1 MDNVNYDNLFDELLD
16 YFLNGDKKIIS
27 LVQRGIK
34 SKEELFAEVYEY
46 LTQKRIAKEDI
57 IKINDKFEK
66 YLWGYYKLDELIE
79 DEYISDIKVL
89 DSDNIRVKR
98 LGKRKN
104 ANIKFK
110 DQNDY
115 KKFVE
120 SIAIKNKINLSDLNA
135 QQTFTDK
142 TSSDKFILR
151 FSISTDYVNSTDVP
165 YLHIR
170 KLPKKKY
177 TLEELVDLGMLN
189 AGMAEYL
196 NRKVRN
202 SSGILICG
210 KGSAGKTYLLNALIE
225 CIPHECSGL
234 IVQENEE
241 LFSNTHPDLMFQ
253 HVVSPRGESR
263 IRYTLKELAT
273 TGLIS
278 DIDYFIIG
286 EIKGD
291 EAKPFLNMANTGN
304 MCMAT
309 THANSSKEGLDKVAS
324 YANYNKDFTKGEAL
338 KMLSSMS
345 VVIFLKDF
353 KIVEVSEI
361 KGWDEDKQNFIYESI
376 TL

>member
-1 MDNVNYDNLFDELLD
+1 MHLDKLFNELLQH
-16 YFLNGDKKIIS
+16 FLSNDKKAIS

-34 SKEELFAEVYEY
+34 TKEEFFKEIHEY
-46 LTQKRIAKEDI
+46 LIQKQIDKREIEKLKE
-57 IKINDKFEK
+57 KFEK

-79 DEYISDIKVL
+79 DEYISDIKIL
-89 DSDNIRVKR
+89 DSNNIRIKTM
-98 LGKRKN
+98 GKRKN
-104 ANIKFK
+104 TNIKFK
-110 DQNDY
+110 DQNEY
-115 KKFVE
+115 RKFVE
-120 SIAIKNKINLSDLNA
+120 GIAIKNKVNLSDLNA

-142 TSSDKFILR
+142 TSSEKFILR
-151 FSISTDYVNSTDVP
+151 FSISTDYINSTNVP

-177 TLEELVDLGMLN
+177 TLDELVFMKMLDEN
-189 AGMAEYL
+189 TADYL
-196 NRKVRN
+196 RKKVIS

-234 IVQENEE
+234 VVQENEE
-241 LFSNTHPDLMFQ
+241 LFSNTHPELMFQ

-304 MCMAT
+304 QCMAT
-309 THANSSKEGLDKVAS
+309 THANSSREGLDKVAH
-324 YANYNKDFTKGEAL
+324 YANYNKDYTKSEAL
-338 KMLSSMS
+338 KMLSAISII
-345 VVIFLKDF
+345 IFLKDF
-353 KIVEVSEI
+353 KIMEISEI
-361 KGWDEDKQNFIYESI
+361 KDWDEGKEDFIYERI
-376 TL
+376 L